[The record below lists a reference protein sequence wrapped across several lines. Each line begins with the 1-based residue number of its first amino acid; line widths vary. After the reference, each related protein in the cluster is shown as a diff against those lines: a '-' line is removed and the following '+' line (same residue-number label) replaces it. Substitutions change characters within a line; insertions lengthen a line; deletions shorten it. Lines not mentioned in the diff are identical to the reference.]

1 MQDNFNIHEWRL
13 NRAINEIDEI
23 NEDEI
28 GLSDILARD
37 LFKLQGK
44 ISDDL
49 FYKLR
54 KAINSQDPAALAR
67 AKEIMSRIK
76 PGATLIY
83 MGEEKGQCPECGC
96 KTEGSMC
103 NECGYME
110 EVTFTDKHDDNPE
123 LKGGQKD
130 LPDELQVGILKKEGE
145 DHEVSMAQASLK
157 SIISS
162 ASELM
167 NKIGNEEINLPG
179 WIQGHIT
186 NAENYI
192 DQANQGYHE
201 LEPSVKDIDAMDM
214 VTEEVSANKKT
225 KAKNALAIHLRSAME
240 DGNKEN
246 IEQVK
251 DARDRINNTK
261 SVDEL
266 VNILG
271 EFGYKDDEIED
282 ILG

>member
-110 EVTFTDKHDDNPE
+110 EATFTDKHDDNPE

-130 LPDELQVGILKKEGE
+130 LPDELQAGILKKEGT

-201 LEPSVKDIDAMDM
+201 LKPSVKDIDAMDM